1 VYLVRKRGGV
11 DNGTLYAMKVM
22 QQSKIAKNS
31 KTVEHIMAERHVLRK
46 IDEAP
51 FLVQLHYS
59 FQTKRNLYLVLG
71 EYIKNKMHVWESIVT
86 P

>member
-11 DNGTLYAMKVM
+11 DNGTLYAVKVM
-22 QQSKIAKNS
+22 QKSKIAKTS
-31 KTVEHIMAERHVLRK
+31 KTVENIMAERHVLGK

-51 FLVQLHYS
+51 FLVRLHYS

-71 EYIKNKMHVWESIVT
+71 EYIKNKMHVWESTIT